1 MYARL
6 ESGYKSTDREAIEKI
21 LNSHHLR
28 KLQITKSEKVSVF
41 LMAETATERQI
52 LDVLS
57 LLADKSFNLR
67 EILAELLRVQ
77 NIQKGYRVFLEYAL

>member
-1 MYARL
+1 
-6 ESGYKSTDREAIEKI
+6 
-21 LNSHHLR
+21 
-28 KLQITKSEKVSVF
+28 
-41 LMAETATERQI
+41 MAETATERQI